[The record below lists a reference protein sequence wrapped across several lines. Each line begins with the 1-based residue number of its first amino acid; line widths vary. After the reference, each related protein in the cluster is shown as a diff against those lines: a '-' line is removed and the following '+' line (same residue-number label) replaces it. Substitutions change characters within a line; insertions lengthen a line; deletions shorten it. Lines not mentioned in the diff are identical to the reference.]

1 MMKIIS
7 RNQLQEGINS
17 LAETSLNLIK
27 KNPEI
32 AYTTFKDQ
40 VEMNSKVYLQQQ
52 QIAQDRVA
60 LEKAKLLVKFKTI
73 FRDSAVKS
81 KLNRLLKIYS
91 DTIRTPKLNCKMKV
105 SIIGAGP
112 AGLITAY
119 LLARQGAEVTIY
131 EARSFIDFSLRPQNI
146 SFKEAEIHLKG
157 VLEKKLYQKFFQR
170 GAALDHERKLRIT
183 IGTFQEVLVE
193 GMKNFNVKIHYN
205 TAVTLNNVEK
215 FKDADFILIA
225 SGAHAYKRLALQDYF
240 EQEVFDQYTTRGR
253 TALFIRPSLASSG
266 YTGHQREGHD
276 WWRKNKSVFSGRILS
291 QDIDRVITA
300 LSKDK
305 AIRAKIR
312 QLKKLKTD
320 TNVEYTF
327 IFGNNSPDFLK
338 TLDMNFEPIIQ
349 SEYVVTP
356 TILCNPLSEYQN
368 KPLIAIGDSN
378 GAPHPLAAIG
388 TLKFIKDAKE
398 LIKFIAV
405 YKELKHLNDVDVLS
419 ENLMRD
425 LLNDVKNF
433 YALTAMENIKNVFY
447 ANILSALFSKKIVKD
462 S

>member
-1 MMKIIS
+1 M
-7 RNQLQEGINS
+7 R
-17 LAETSLNLIK
+17 
-27 KNPEI
+27 
-32 AYTTFKDQ
+32 
-40 VEMNSKVYLQQQ
+40 
-52 QIAQDRVA
+52 
-60 LEKAKLLVKFKTI
+60 LLVAAYVKCQQTLVTLKNI
-73 FRDSAVKS
+73 FRGSAFKS
-81 KLNRLLKIYS
+81 KLNRLLKILS
-91 DTIRTPKLNCKMKV
+91 DTVQIKQLNCKMRV

-119 LLARQGAEVTIY
+119 LLAQQGAEVTIY
-131 EARSFIDFSLRPQNI
+131 EARSLIDFSLRPQNI
-146 SFKEAEIHLKG
+146 SFKEAEVHLKG

-205 TAVTLNNVEK
+205 TTVTLNNVEK

-225 SGAHAYKRLALQDYF
+225 AGAHAYKRLALQDYF
-240 EQEVFDQYTTRGR
+240 EQEVFEQYTTRGR
-253 TALFIRPSLASSG
+253 TALFIRPSIESSG
-266 YTGHQREGHD
+266 YTGYQREGRD
-276 WWRKNKSVFSGRILS
+276 WWRKNKSVFRGSILS
-291 QDIDRVITA
+291 QDIDRVITM

-305 AIRAKIR
+305 AIRTKTR
-312 QLKKLKTD
+312 QLKKLKSNTK
-320 TNVEYTF
+320 VEYTF

-349 SEYVVTP
+349 SEYIVTP

-368 KPLIAIGDSN
+368 KPLIVIGDSN

-398 LIKFIAV
+398 LMKLVAV
-405 YKELKHLNDVDVLS
+405 YKELKHVNDIEVLS
-419 ENLMRD
+419 ENRMRD

-433 YALTAMENIKNVFY
+433 YALAAMENIKKVFY
-447 ANILSALFSKKIVKD
+447 ANILSALFSNKPPV
-462 S
+462 SG